1 MSSKEKPRPGL
12 RLVPL
17 PFATF
22 GELLAFGLKVRDWCT
37 GCKSWRE
44 VEIGVRRLRQ
54 PFAGARLRCRC
65 GGYGHPS
72 IHPPDGHAPIDD
84 TIEYADLYC
93 GRCVPPWEI
102 RHVRFDLPPWSACT
116 LASGERFGCPGCGE
130 PVNMMTNNRPG
141 TPFSSRFREG
151 G

>member
-1 MSSKEKPRPGL
+1 MAWKCAPGAPAAS
-12 RLVPL
+12 R
-17 PFATF
+17 
-22 GELLAFGLKVRDWCT
+22 
-37 GCKSWRE
+37 WRR

-72 IHPPDGHAPIDD
+72 IQPTDGSAPIDD
-84 TIEYADLYC
+84 TIEYVDLYC

-116 LASGERFGCPGCGE
+116 LARGERFGCPGCGE
-130 PVNMMTNNRPG
+130 PVTLMTRNPPG
-141 TPFSSRFREG
+141 TPFTSRYRQDG
-151 G
+151 